1 VRKNKK
7 LSLVNFL
14 SRLHGTRLRLS
25 TSRGS
30 DLDLLDD
37 FFSAVGS
44 DGELVLKLTHLG
56 LRFFLLVR
64 LDAFDPLLMFLVVSL
79 CFLLGLVLEG

>member
-1 VRKNKK
+1 M
-7 LSLVNFL
+7 VNFL
-14 SRLHGTRLRLS
+14 NRLLGTLLQLS

-37 FFSAVGS
+37 FFSAVRS
-44 DGELVLKLTHLG
+44 DGELVLKLAHLG
-56 LRFFLLVR
+56 FRFFLLVR
-64 LDAFDPLLMFLVVSL
+64 LDAFNPLLMFLVVSL